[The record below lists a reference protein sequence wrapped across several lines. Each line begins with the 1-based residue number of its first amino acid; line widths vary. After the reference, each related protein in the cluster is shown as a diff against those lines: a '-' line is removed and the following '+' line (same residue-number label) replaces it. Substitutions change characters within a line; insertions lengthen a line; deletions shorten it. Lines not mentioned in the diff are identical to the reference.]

1 MLSIQLLQIAVAV
14 MVASE
19 TTIRL
24 SKDICKTRKKQKARM
39 GLLKLNGTIPDI
51 GNTGGIIVTIFLSVI
66 LTGIVV
72 KQFSTL
78 FL

>member
-1 MLSIQLLQIAVAV
+1 MLSIQLLQMAVAV
-14 MVASE
+14 IVASE

-24 SKDICKTRKKQKARM
+24 SKDIFKTRKKQKARM
-39 GLLKLNGTIPDI
+39 GLLKLNWTFPDVE
-51 GNTGGIIVTIFLSVI
+51 NTGGIIITIFLSVI

-78 FL
+78 F